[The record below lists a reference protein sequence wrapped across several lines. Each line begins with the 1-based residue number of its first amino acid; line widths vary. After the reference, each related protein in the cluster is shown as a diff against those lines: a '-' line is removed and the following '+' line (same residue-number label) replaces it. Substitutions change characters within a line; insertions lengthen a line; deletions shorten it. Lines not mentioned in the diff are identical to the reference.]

1 MRPLLLPR
9 LEPLAL
15 LSALGGLW
23 LAGCG
28 GGGDDDDDD
37 DSSSACSQ
45 SLGLTSD
52 TISST
57 GQVARLTFEVPA
69 GTRSFL
75 LSARSADG
83 GSVYVSELSDPAGDD
98 PALVGDWMYGQ
109 SFLSSGVLP
118 LHDETAFNWP
128 VRDVDGE
135 LEAGTWTVG
144 LSVFSS
150 SGYPVDGV
158 EIDVAV
164 HANRDSRLDSG
175 CVSARVVLAPEVAAD
190 EALTAAVE
198 GAVLAWQEV
207 YAGIGVELQTRFETA
222 EGLSDDL
229 DHPSLGS
236 DEYEALKAEG
246 EEEELVVVIGESV
259 GGAGN
264 GILGEAGGIPGP
276 LAPAARAVVA
286 IGWLL
291 HAGNDGQLD
300 DVDIQGMGETMAHEV
315 GHFVGLFHPVE
326 LDGYGNPSG
335 YSDALDDTPACG
347 NSSDCLGQLGT
358 NLMYPYRTCYDADCV
373 RQDQLTAQ
381 QGAVM
386 QRYTGTR

>member
-1 MRPLLLPR
+1 MRPLPLSRPAR
-9 LEPLAL
+9 SVAITLAL
-15 LSALGGLW
+15 LSA
-23 LAGCG
+23 CG
-28 GGGDDDDDD
+28 GRGEDEDDDGG
-37 DSSSACSQ
+37 SACSQ

-57 GQVARLTFEVPA
+57 GETARLTFEVPA

-75 LSARSADG
+75 LSARSAEG
-83 GSVYVSELSDPAGDD
+83 GYVYVSELSDPSGQD
-98 PALVGDWMYGQ
+98 PAEVGDWMYGQ

-144 LSVFSS
+144 LSVLGN
-150 SGYPVDGV
+150 SGAPQEGV
-158 EIDVAV
+158 QIEVAV
-164 HANRDSRLDSG
+164 HANRDSRLESG
-175 CVSARVVLAPEVAAD
+175 CVSARVVLAPEVAGD
-190 EALTAAVE
+190 EALAAAVE
-198 GAVLAWQEV
+198 QAVAAWQAV
-207 YAGIGVELQTRFETA
+207 YQGIGVELQTRIETA
-222 EGLSDDL
+222 EGLSDTL

-236 DEYEALKAEG
+236 EEYEALKADG
-246 EEEELVVVIGESV
+246 EEEELVVVVGESV

-264 GILGEAGGIPGP
+264 GVLGEAGGIPGP

-286 IGWLL
+286 VGWLL
-291 HAGNDGQLD
+291 HAGSDGQLD
-300 DVDIQGMGETMAHEV
+300 AVDIQGMGETMAHEV

-335 YSDALDDTPACG
+335 YGDALDDTPSCG
-347 NSSDCLGQLGT
+347 SSGDCLGQLGT
-358 NLMYPYRTCYDADCV
+358 NLMYPYRTCYDADCE

-381 QGAVM
+381 QGAVV